1 MPAET
6 TIQTQAEA
14 EEKMVDL
21 PSDGTAIDV
30 ELPKKSEKIIN
41 PDPEPEAKEEE
52 VKVEQ
57 TKETASEEEMEGY
70 GKKVQSRI
78 DKLTKKL
85 REAERREAAAV
96 QFAQGVQGE
105 SENLKNRVNQL
116 DYGYVSEYANRVKSE
131 TEDTKA

>member
-6 TIQTQAEA
+6 TIQTQTEA

-21 PSDGTAIDV
+21 PSDGAAVDV

-52 VKVEQ
+52 VKVEE

-78 DKLTKKL
+78 DKLTKNL
-85 REAERREAAAV
+85 RE
-96 QFAQGVQGE
+96 
-105 SENLKNRVNQL
+105 S
-116 DYGYVSEYANRVKSE
+116 
-131 TEDTKA
+131 

>member
-52 VKVEQ
+52 VKVEETQ
-57 TKETASEEEMEGY
+57 ETASEEEMEGY

-78 DKLTKKL
+78 DKLTKKI
-85 REAERREAAAV
+85 
-96 QFAQGVQGE
+96 
-105 SENLKNRVNQL
+105 
-116 DYGYVSEYANRVKSE
+116 
-131 TEDTKA
+131 T